1 MRKTGKRFNKTNEA
15 TNSESKLSIEGGEV
29 FEVEKDKGKGV
40 TPFLKKENKVAELAV
55 NRSQPQR

>member
-1 MRKTGKRFNKTNEA
+1 MRKTGKRFNKTNEGMN
-15 TNSESKLSIEGGEV
+15 TESKLSIEGEEV
-29 FEVEKDKGKGV
+29 VEVEKGKGI